1 MYNKK
6 KGANRVAVD
15 SKQIRLRTLVI
26 FCFVLLVPTL
36 YLFYCVSGLY
46 LLEVDISHMKEQIM
60 WCILHPVFCYND
72 KTAGVMAV
80 GFLIWMIASFSAYSR
95 MNYNFMH
102 GNEFG
107 SVKWGSIREF
117 NAKYASATE
126 KETGLST
133 KNKVLSEN
141 VRFRY
146 DSDTLRNNNVLV
158 VGGSGAGKTAF
169 FLTPNLLSLHDCNIY
184 TDPKGSLVEELGGW
198 LGRQADTRVYVL
210 NMCDMEKSL
219 LLILFFIST
228 RKAILPDL

>member
-1 MYNKK
+1 MYKK
-6 KGANRVAVD
+6 KKRAKRVAVD
-15 SKQIRLRTLVI
+15 SKQIRLRTLLI
-26 FCFVLLVPTL
+26 FCFVLLAPVL
-36 YLFYCVSGLY
+36 YLSYCVSGLY
-46 LLEVDISHMKEQIM
+46 LLEADISHMKEQVV

-72 KTAGVMAV
+72 KTTGVMAV
-80 GFLIWMIASFSAYSR
+80 GFLIWMIVSFSAYIR

-107 SVKWGSIREF
+107 SAKWGGIREF
-117 NAKYASATE
+117 NAKYADATE
-126 KETGLST
+126 KETGLSA

-141 VRFRY
+141 IRFRY

-198 LGRQADTRVYVL
+198 LGKQKIRRF
-210 NMCDMEKSL
+210 MC
-219 LLILFFIST
+219 
-228 RKAILPDL
+228 